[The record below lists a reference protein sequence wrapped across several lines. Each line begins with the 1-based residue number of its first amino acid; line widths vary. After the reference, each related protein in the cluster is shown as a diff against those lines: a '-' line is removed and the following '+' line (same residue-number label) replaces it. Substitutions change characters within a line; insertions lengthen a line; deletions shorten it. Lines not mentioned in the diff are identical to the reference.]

1 MKRDERS
8 GARTHRPLPS
18 GPMLTLPVW
27 VLGRVPTQ
35 SSVCPVIPP
44 LAGSLAT
51 LSKVGKERQKGKH
64 GADPGQERNTA
75 QRSSS
80 PSEKDPHSRNQT
92 RPAHLHIFIMP
103 SYPDLCR
110 ARGSWVFGALDHDS

>member
-1 MKRDERS
+1 MRRDERS
-8 GARTHRPLPS
+8 EACAHRPLPS

-51 LSKVGKERQKGKH
+51 LSKVGKH
-64 GADPGQERNTA
+64 GMKENMERNTG
-75 QRSSS
+75 RSETLRKGPLPLRKR
-80 PSEKDPHSRNQT
+80 PS
-92 RPAHLHIFIMP
+92 L
-103 SYPDLCR
+103 
-110 ARGSWVFGALDHDS
+110 